1 MVEPDY
7 KPRATAASHRR
18 IRRLLRSTGRAIL
31 SLVKV
36 RTAVAIAVLALVAAC
51 SSQAVKSQRR
61 ILAKALPATLEAPT
75 RYEGEVRVAR
85 ARVWADA
92 DYRSQNLR
100 WKRTFGD
107 ELDHAN
113 ELLGPML
120 GIRVEAEYFEWDRHA
135 PGASLTEAVEEL
147 RSLDDGD
154 DVTWVIGLTSA
165 LPLVTAN
172 TDELGMAE
180 LLGPHLVLRGY
191 ADVEERKRFAK
202 AFPDLEPA
210 EREEVHDARR
220 RHKQAVLLIHELAH
234 TLGAIHETD
243 PAWIMNGGYR
253 PEQASISD
261 RNRELMLIALA
272 DRLRPES
279 ARDPLATAELILTA
293 VESADWGGWIADEKQ
308 ALIDQ
313 LRAEIHARQSG
324 ATASP
329 VPAAAAAQYRR
340 AEQLA
345 AAGKIEDAL
354 AELEP
359 ILAAYPGNAAIRLLS
374 CRIHLRG
381 AGGKDEQA
389 LAVCARAAELAPGDP
404 APYTSVAMAL
414 LGAGDQAGARAQLAE
429 AEVRIANLSDG
440 VPEAWIE
447 IATMYQAMGAL
458 TWAEDAIGKSGKA
471 DHEIAGWASRTRARY
486 GVPRDGKRFKLAPAS
501 EAEAVLAVRSLLD
514 LVYAGK
520 LADAERAAK
529 AAEKRWPGLPG
540 VLAARCDLA
549 MRQKKLPAARKLCRR
564 AIEGYDGAAWAHY
577 LLGILILQGKDTA
590 AGIASLQAAVAADPE
605 LTQAWRAMAK
615 AYGRAKD
622 QAGLDE
628 LRASYQA
635 RFGQPLPE

>member
-1 MVEPDY
+1 M
-7 KPRATAASHRR
+7 
-18 IRRLLRSTGRAIL
+18 
-31 SLVKV
+31 KV
-36 RTAVAIAVLALVAAC
+36 RIVGVLVLALLATTAC
-51 SSQAVKSQRR
+51 GSQAIQAQRR
-61 ILAKALPATLEAPT
+61 VLAKALPATLEATT
-75 RYEGEVRVAR
+75 RYEGEVRVAK

-92 DYRSQNLR
+92 EYRGQNLR
-100 WKRTFGD
+100 WKKTFGD

-120 GIRVEAEYFEWDRHA
+120 GVRIEAEYLEWDRRA
-135 PGASLTEAVEEL
+135 PGAPLAEAVEAL
-147 RSLDDGD
+147 RALDDGD
-154 DVTWVIGLTSA
+154 DITWVIGLTSA
-165 LPLVTAN
+165 LPLVTAS

-202 AFPDLEPA
+202 AFPDLDAA

-293 VESADWGGWIADEKQ
+293 VEGADWGGWIADEQQ

-313 LRAEIHARQSG
+313 LRAEVNGIQTT

-329 VPAAAAAQYRR
+329 VPAAAAGQYHR

-345 AAGKIEDAL
+345 AAGKTEEAL

-359 ILAAYPGNAAIRLLS
+359 IIAAYPGNAAIRMLS
-374 CRIHLRG
+374 CRIHLL
-381 AGGKDEQA
+381 AFGGKDERA
-389 LAVCARAAELAPGDP
+389 VAVCARAAELAPGDP
-404 APYTSVAMAL
+404 APYIAVAIAL
-414 LGAGDQAGARAQLAE
+414 LGAGDQAAARAQLVE
-429 AEVRIANLSDG
+429 AELRIGNLTESVAD
-440 VPEAWIE
+440 AWVE

-458 TWAEDAIGKSGKA
+458 TWVEDAIGKSGQA
-471 DHEIAGWASRTRARY
+471 DHPIAQWVSRTRARY
-486 GVPRDGKRFKLAPAS
+486 GVPRDGARFKLTPET
-501 EAEAVLAVRSLLD
+501 EAEAVGTVRGLLD

-520 LADAERAAK
+520 LATAERAAT

-540 VLAARCDLA
+540 SLAARCDLA
-549 MRQKKLPAARKLCRR
+549 MRQKKLPAAKKLCRK
-564 AIEGYDGAAWAHY
+564 AIAGYDGAAWAHY

-590 AGIASLQAAVAADPE
+590 AGIASLRAAVAADPE
-605 LTQAWRAMAK
+605 LVQAWRAMAK
-615 AYGRAKD
+615 AYARAGD

-628 LRASYQA
+628 LRAQYQT
-635 RFGQPLPE
+635 RFGRALPE

>member
-1 MVEPDY
+1 MNA
-7 KPRATAASHRR
+7 RTAA
-18 IRRLLRSTGRAIL
+18 
-31 SLVKV
+31 
-36 RTAVAIAVLALVAAC
+36 VAAAAFALVAAC

-61 ILAKALPATLEAPT
+61 ILHKALPATLEAPT
-75 RYEGEVRVAR
+75 RYEGDVRIAR

-92 DYRSQNLR
+92 DYRAQNLR
-100 WKRTFGD
+100 WKKTFGD
-107 ELDHAN
+107 EIDHAN
-113 ELLGPML
+113 ELLAPML
-120 GIRVEAEYFEWDRHA
+120 GVRIEAEYFEWDRRA

-154 DVTWVIGLTSA
+154 DITWVIGLTSA
-165 LPLVTAN
+165 LPLVSAN

-191 ADVEERKRFAK
+191 ADVEERKRFAA

-253 PEQASISD
+253 AEQASISD

-272 DRLRPES
+272 DRLRAPA

-308 ALIDQ
+308 ALIEQ
-313 LRAEIHARQSG
+313 LRAEINAIQAG

-329 VPAAAAAQYRR
+329 VPAAAAGQYRR

-345 AAGKIEDAL
+345 AAGKVEDAL

-359 ILAAYPGNAAIRLLS
+359 IIAAYPGNAAIRLLS
-374 CRIHLRG
+374 CRIHLK
-381 AGGKDEQA
+381 AYGGKDEKA
-389 LAVCARAAELAPGDP
+389 LVVCARAAELAPGDP
-404 APYTSVAMAL
+404 SPYASVAAAL
-414 LGAGDQAGARAQLAE
+414 LATGDLKGARASLVEAE
-429 AEVRIANLSDG
+429 ARIGNLTEG
-440 VPEAWIE
+440 VAEAWIE

-471 DHEIAGWASRTRARY
+471 DHPIAGWVSRTRARY
-486 GVPRDGKRFKLAPAS
+486 GVPRDGARFKLTP
-501 EAEAVLAVRSLLD
+501 ETEGEAVVTVRGLLD

-529 AAEKRWPGLPG
+529 VADKRWPGMPG

-549 MRQKKLPAARKLCRR
+549 MRQKKLPAARKLCRK
-564 AIEGYDGAAWAHY
+564 AIDAYDGAAWAHY

-590 AGIASLQAAVAADPE
+590 AGIASLRAAVAADPE
-605 LTQAWRAMAK
+605 LVQAWRAMAK
-615 AYGRAKD
+615 AYARAKD
-622 QAGLDE
+622 QTGLDE
-628 LRASYQA
+628 LRAHYQG